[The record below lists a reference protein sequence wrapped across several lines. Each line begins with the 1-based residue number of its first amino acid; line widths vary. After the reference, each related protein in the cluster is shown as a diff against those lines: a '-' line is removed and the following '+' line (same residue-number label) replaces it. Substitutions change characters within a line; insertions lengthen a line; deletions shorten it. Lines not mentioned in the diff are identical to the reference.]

1 MTTKQFVNCG
11 FWASLPML
19 KDENKIVL
27 YGSTPARGFFSIEM
41 EIEKYIDFMFDCNRE
56 DLLIEYNNEMK
67 FILSNKK
74 LRDIQERIKLK
85 RIKGDFE

>member
-1 MTTKQFVNCG
+1 MTTEQFVKCY
-11 FWASLPML
+11 FWASQPIP
-19 KDENKIVL
+19 KDEHKISL
-27 YGSTPARGFFSIEM
+27 YGSTPKRGFFSIEM

-67 FILSNKK
+67 FIHSNKK

-85 RIKGDFE
+85 RIKGDF